1 MRTPSLRARIL
12 AGALLWSLGLFVAAS
27 FLLTRTMLLH
37 PGVLRPVHRTFEH
50 PIAAGVAVVCLIA
63 GFVLVRRGIAGVQQI
78 RAHLS
83 SLHAG
88 RERRLEGSYPS
99 EVQPLVDDLNVLLAE
114 RDEAVRRA
122 VAKAGDLA
130 HGLKTPLAVIAN
142 EADRVGT
149 AAGGESAAV
158 VREQVQRMRRQLDY
172 HLAHARAAASS
183 RAAEP
188 LAVRPAIDAL
198 IRTLARLHADRQL
211 SITASVD
218 PGLQVRVQRPDLDEM
233 VGNLLDNAC
242 CWATRMVQIDAV
254 RSGDDVLIVVED
266 DGPGLDP
273 AQQAAVLRR
282 GIRADE
288 SGSGSGLGLS
298 IACELASEYRGSVS
312 LDRAAL
318 GGLRAVLTLRSAR

>member
-1 MRTPSLRARIL
+1 MSRMSLRARIL
-12 AGALLWSLGLFVAAS
+12 AGAVLWSLGLFVAVS
-27 FLLTRTMLLH
+27 FLLTRAMLLH
-37 PGVLRPVHRTFEH
+37 PGVQNPVHRTFEH
-50 PIAAGVAVVCLIA
+50 PLAAGVALACLVA
-63 GFVLVRRGIAGVQQI
+63 GFVLVRRGVAGVQQI

-99 EVQPLVDDLNVLLAE
+99 EVQPLADDLNALLGE

-142 EADRVGT
+142 EADRVD
-149 AAGGESAAV
+149 AAGQHESAASM
-158 VREQVQRMRRQLDY
+158 REQVQRMRRQLDY

-188 LAVRPAIDAL
+188 LPVRPSIDAL
-198 IRTLARLHADRQL
+198 VRTLARLHADRQL

-218 PGLQVRVQRPDLDEM
+218 AELYVRVQRPDLDEM

-242 CWATRMVQIDAV
+242 RWATRLVQIEAV
-254 RSGDDVLIVVED
+254 RRGGDVLVVIED

-273 AQQAAVLRR
+273 AQQVAVLRR

-288 SGSGSGLGLS
+288 SATGSGLGLS
-298 IACELASEYRGSVS
+298 IVGELSAEYGGGVT

-318 GGLRAVLTLRSAR
+318 GGLRAVLTLRSAD

>member
-50 PIAAGVAVVCLIA
+50 PFAAGVALLCLIA

-88 RERRLEGSYPS
+88 RERRLEGRYPS
-99 EVQPLVDDLNVLLAE
+99 EVQPLVDDLNALLAE

-149 AAGGESAAV
+149 GGSGESAAV

-198 IRTLARLHADRQL
+198 IRT
-211 SITASVD
+211 S
-218 PGLQVRVQRPDLDEM
+218 
-233 VGNLLDNAC
+233 
-242 CWATRMVQIDAV
+242 
-254 RSGDDVLIVVED
+254 
-266 DGPGLDP
+266 
-273 AQQAAVLRR
+273 
-282 GIRADE
+282 
-288 SGSGSGLGLS
+288 
-298 IACELASEYRGSVS
+298 LASMPTVS
-312 LDRAAL
+312 
-318 GGLRAVLTLRSAR
+318 

>member
-12 AGALLWSLGLFVAAS
+12 AGAVLWSLGLFVAVS

-37 PGVLRPVHRTFEH
+37 PGVLKPVHRTFEH
-50 PIAAGVAVVCLIA
+50 PLAAGVALLCLVA
-63 GFVLVRRGIAGVQQI
+63 GFVLVRRGLAGVQQI
-78 RAHLS
+78 RSQLS
-83 SLHAG
+83 TLHAG
-88 RERRLEGSYPS
+88 RERRLEGRYPS
-99 EVQPLVDDLNVLLAE
+99 EVQPLVDDLNALLAE

-142 EADRVGT
+142 EADRIDT
-149 AAGGESAAV
+149 AGQHESAASM
-158 VREQVQRMRRQLDY
+158 REQVLRMRRQLDY

-188 LAVRPAIDAL
+188 LAVRPSIDAL
-198 IRTLARLHADRQL
+198 VRTLARLHAERQL

-218 PGLQVRVQRPDLDEM
+218 PDLQVRVQRSDFDEM

-242 CWATRMVQIDAV
+242 RWATRLVQIEAV
-254 RSGDDVLIVVED
+254 RRGDVVLILIED

-273 AQQAAVLRR
+273 AQQVAVLRR

-288 SGSGSGLGLS
+288 SGTGSGLGLS
-298 IACELASEYRGSVS
+298 IVRELSAEYGGSVT
-312 LDRAAL
+312 LDRATL
-318 GGLRAVLTLRSAR
+318 GGLKAALTLPDAR

>member
-1 MRTPSLRARIL
+1 MSRMSLRARIL
-12 AGALLWSLGLFVAAS
+12 AGAVLWSLGLFVAVS
-27 FLLTRTMLLH
+27 FLLTRAMLLH
-37 PGVLRPVHRTFEH
+37 PGVQKPVHRTFEH
-50 PIAAGVAVVCLIA
+50 PLAAGVALACLVA
-63 GFVLVRRGIAGVQQI
+63 GFVLVRRGVAGVQQI

-99 EVQPLVDDLNVLLAE
+99 EVQPLADDLNALLGE

-142 EADRVGT
+142 EADRVD
-149 AAGGESAAV
+149 AAGQHESAASM
-158 VREQVQRMRRQLDY
+158 REQVQRMRRQLDY

-188 LAVRPAIDAL
+188 LPVRPSIDAL
-198 IRTLARLHADRQL
+198 VRTLARLHADRQL

-218 PGLQVRVQRPDLDEM
+218 AELYVRVQRPDLDEM

-242 CWATRMVQIDAV
+242 RWATRLVQIEAV
-254 RSGDDVLIVVED
+254 RRGGDVLVVIED

-273 AQQAAVLRR
+273 AQQVAVLRR

-288 SGSGSGLGLS
+288 SATGSGLGLS
-298 IACELASEYRGSVS
+298 IVCELSAEYGGSVT

-318 GGLRAVLTLRSAR
+318 GGLRAVLTLRSAD

>member
-1 MRTPSLRARIL
+1 MRTPSLRAWIL
-12 AGALLWSLGLFVAAS
+12 AGAVLWSLGLFVAVS
-27 FLLTRTMLLH
+27 FLLTRAMLLH

-50 PIAAGVAVVCLIA
+50 PLAAGVALACLIA
-63 GFVLVRRGIAGVQQI
+63 GLALVRRGLAGVQQI

-88 RERRLEGSYPS
+88 RERRLEGRYPP
-99 EVQPLVDDLNVLLAE
+99 EVQPLVDDLNALLAE

-149 AAGGESAAV
+149 AGADESAAV

-172 HLAHARAAASS
+172 HLAHARAAAAS

-198 IRTLARLHADRQL
+198 VRTLARLHADRQL

-218 PGLQVRVQRPDLDEM
+218 PDLQVRVQRPDLDEM
-233 VGNLLDNAC
+233 IGNLLDNAC
-242 CWATRMVQIDAV
+242 RWATRMVQIDAV
-254 RSGDDVLIVVED
+254 RSGDAVRIVIED
-266 DGPGLDP
+266 DGPGLD
-273 AQQAAVLRR
+273 AAKQGAVLRR

-288 SGSGSGLGLS
+288 SDTGSGLGLS
-298 IACELASEYRGSVS
+298 IVRELSAEYGGSVT
-312 LDRAAL
+312 LDRAGL
-318 GGLRAVLTLRSAR
+318 GGLRAVLTLRSAH

>member
-1 MRTPSLRARIL
+1 MSKVSLRARIL
-12 AGALLWSLGLFVAAS
+12 AGAVLWSLGLFVAVS
-27 FLLTRTMLLH
+27 FLLTRAMLLH
-37 PGVLRPVHRTFEH
+37 PGVQKPVHRTFEH
-50 PIAAGVAVVCLIA
+50 PLAAAVALACLVG
-63 GFVLVRRGIAGVQQI
+63 GFVLVRRGVAGVQQI

-99 EVQPLVDDLNVLLAE
+99 EVQPLVDDLNALLGE
-114 RDEAVRRA
+114 RDDAVRRA

-142 EADRVGT
+142 EADRID
-149 AAGGESAAV
+149 AAGQHQSAASM
-158 VREQVQRMRRQLDY
+158 REQVLRMRRQLDY

-188 LAVRPAIDAL
+188 LAIRPSVDAL
-198 IRTLARLHADRQL
+198 VRTLARLHADRQL
-211 SITASVD
+211 SITASID
-218 PGLQVRVQRPDLDEM
+218 PDLHVRVQRPDLDEM

-242 CWATRMVQIDAV
+242 RWATRLVQIEAV
-254 RSGDDVLIVVED
+254 RSGDDVLIAIED

-273 AQQAAVLRR
+273 AQQVAVLRR

-288 SGSGSGLGLS
+288 SGTGSGLGLS
-298 IACELASEYRGSVS
+298 IVRELAAEYGGSVT
-312 LDRAAL
+312 LDRAGL
-318 GGLRAVLTLRSAR
+318 GGLRAELTLRSAH